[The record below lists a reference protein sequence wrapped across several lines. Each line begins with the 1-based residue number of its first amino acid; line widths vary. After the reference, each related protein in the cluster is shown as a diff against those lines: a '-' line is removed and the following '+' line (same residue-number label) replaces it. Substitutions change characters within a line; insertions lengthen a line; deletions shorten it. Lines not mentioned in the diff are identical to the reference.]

1 MRVLF
6 ASGGIGGLTTAIAL
20 RHQGIDVVNSGDTY
34 GAVPLA
40 RIKIVGHMSGE
51 GHIRSPP
58 GAQKVNFVADEAYV
72 VTPQLGE

>member
-1 MRVLF
+1 MRVLI
-6 ASGGIGGLTTAIAL
+6 AGGGIGGLTTAIAL
-20 RHQGIDVVNSGDTY
+20 RHQGIDVINSGDTH

-40 RIKIVGHMSGE
+40 RIKIVGHMSWE

-72 VTPQLGE
+72 VRPQLGE

>member
-1 MRVLF
+1 MRVLI
-6 ASGGIGGLTTAIAL
+6 AGGIGGLTTAIAL

-34 GAVPLA
+34 GAVPL
-40 RIKIVGHMSGE
+40 KIVGHMSGE

-72 VTPQLGE
+72 VTPQLGK

>member
-1 MRVLF
+1 MRVLI
-6 ASGGIGGLTTAIAL
+6 AGGIGGLTTAIAL
-20 RHQGIDVVNSGDTY
+20 RHQRIDVVNSGDTY
-34 GAVPLA
+34 
-40 RIKIVGHMSGE
+40 GHMSGE